1 MQFCYNLKCMNLK
14 LTTHCQVRILERL
27 INIEHI
33 KQAVLKPDRQKDAGE
48 GKIKVW
54 KKVGTKQIVVIYCK
68 DAFRD
73 RKNEYF
79 VITAYY
85 L

>member
-1 MQFCYNLKCMNLK
+1 MILKF
-14 LTTHCQVRILERL
+14 TVHCQVRILERFL
-27 INIEHI
+27 SAEHI
-33 KQAVLKPDRQKDAGE
+33 KQAILKPDRKKDAGE
-48 GKIKVW
+48 GKLKVW
-54 KKVGTKQIVVIYCK
+54 KKVGIKQIVVIYCR

-73 RKNEYF
+73 RKNEYI

>member
-1 MQFCYNLKCMNLK
+1 MVLKF
-14 LTTHCQVRILERL
+14 TVHCQVRILERL

-33 KQAVLKPDRQKDAGE
+33 KQALLKPDKKKDAGE
-48 GKIKVW
+48 GKSKVW
-54 KKVGTKQIVVIYCK
+54 KKVGTKQIVVIYCR
-68 DAFRD
+68 DGFRD
-73 RKNEYF
+73 RKNEYV

>member
-1 MQFCYNLKCMNLK
+1 L
-14 LTTHCQVRILERL
+14 
-27 INIEHI
+27 NIEHI
-33 KQAVLKPDRQKDAGE
+33 KQALLKPDKKKEVGE
-48 GKIKVW
+48 GKIRVS
-54 KKVGTKQIVVIYCK
+54 KKIGTKQVVVIYCR

-73 RKNEYF
+73 RKNEYI

>member
-1 MQFCYNLKCMNLK
+1 MRMILKF
-14 LTTHCQVRILERL
+14 TTHCQVRILERL

-33 KQAVLKPDRQKDAGE
+33 KQALLKPDKKKEAGE
-48 GKIKVW
+48 EKLKVW
-54 KKVGTKQIVVIYCK
+54 KKVGTKHIMVIYCR
-68 DAFRD
+68 DGFRD
-73 RKNEYF
+73 RKNEYI

>member
-1 MQFCYNLKCMNLK
+1 MKF
-14 LTTHCQVRILERL
+14 TIHCQVRILERL
-27 INIEHI
+27 ISIEHI
-33 KQAVLKPDRQKDAGE
+33 KQALLKPDKKKDAGE
-48 GKIKVW
+48 EKLKVW
-54 KKVGTKQIVVIYCK
+54 KKVGTKQIVVIYSK

-73 RKNEYF
+73 RKNEYI

>member
-1 MQFCYNLKCMNLK
+1 MILKF
-14 LTTHCQVRILERL
+14 TTHCQVRILERL

-33 KQAVLKPDRQKDAGE
+33 KQALLKPDKKKEAGE

-54 KKVGTKQIVVIYCK
+54 KKIGTKQIVVIYYR

-73 RKNEYF
+73 RKNEYI